1 MVADSAELT
10 VAAVVFVLLTDTC
23 RTFGTM
29 VLVYLLDFTGRDWV
43 YQISNKISKMTTNY
57 MD

>member
-1 MVADSAELT
+1 MVADCAELT

-43 YQISNKISKMTTNY
+43 YRISNKISKMTTNY